1 MKKQHKIAAIA
12 AAPLALFAVTSNAAV
27 PTAASDAF
35 TTVQTDSLA
44 MIDLA
49 WPVIA
54 VVTTGFILIRL
65 FKRGA
70 GQI

>member
-1 MKKQHKIAAIA
+1 MKKQSKIAAIA
-12 AAPLALFAVTSNAAV
+12 AAPLALFAVASNAAI
-27 PTAASDAF
+27 PTVASDAF
-35 TTVQTDSLA
+35 TTLQTDSLGF
-44 MIDLA
+44 IDLA

-54 VVTTGFILIRL
+54 IVTTGFVGIRL